1 MILTIIKSRISP
13 ADGTLPEGGKV
24 GESCSGA
31 LSLEVAKSFHFL
43 TDKSKFVTTQV
54 PQTWL

>member
-43 TDKSKFVTTQV
+43 TDKSKLVTTQV
-54 PQTWL
+54 PQT